1 MANELKDS
9 GLTEAP
15 DSILIA
21 ASKRGEERA
30 FDVVAERN
38 APRSSL

>member
-1 MANELKDS
+1 MANELKHS

-21 ASKRGEERA
+21 ASNRGEERA
-30 FDVVAERN
+30 FDVVAERYS
-38 APRSSL
+38 PESSL